1 MKNMNDPM
9 VRDGSPPLHIG
20 RTRATAVVALA
31 LMTATS
37 AVTLVPASAAAHDS
51 ESHSGPGPG
60 GPGSVRNLQPYPDP
74 TGAIATFSANGH
86 IDTSG
91 AFFQSLGTNGRS
103 CSSCHAIDQA
113 MSISPP
119 QIQELFE
126 QTRGRDPLFA
136 AVDGANCPNVRT
148 GDRNGHS
155 LVLKH
160 GLIRIPMALPANPQ
174 FTISLVRDP
183 YGCALV
189 TDPKTGQITVS
200 VYRRPLP
207 TTNLGFLSAVM
218 FDGRETIVPLTSGAT
233 FAANLRTD
241 LTHQATTAITVHFQA
256 TRAPTAQ
263 QLADIVSFEL
273 GLSTAQ
279 MWDESAG
286 LLDSHG
292 ALGGPVNLSRQ
303 EYYPSINDVLGADP
317 TGAAFDSSSM
327 TAFAAWSGPNTSN
340 DGEDD
345 ARFSIN
351 RRSEN
356 SNRNRAAARS
366 DIAAGEKL
374 FNTAPLTISNV
385 RGLND
390 SAALNHPS
398 SFQGT
403 CTTCHDA
410 PNVGDHSLPLPLDI
424 GVGHSPRSGFESD
437 PAIAQALAELDE
449 PDLPIFLVQN
459 CPNPFN
465 AGQPE
470 SFYTSDPGKAL
481 VTGQCA
487 DLNRLKG
494 PVLRGLAGR
503 APYFHNGAAATLL
516 DAVNFYNQRFQ
527 MNLTEPQKEQLV
539 AFLNSL

>member
-1 MKNMNDPM
+1 
-9 VRDGSPPLHIG
+9 V
-20 RTRATAVVALA
+20 AAVALA
-31 LMTATS
+31 LAGTTVLHPVTGAAQNREATPV
-37 AVTLVPASAAAHDS
+37 VTDTI
-51 ESHSGPGPG
+51 
-60 GPGSVRNLQPYPDP
+60 RNLQPYPDP
-74 TGAIATFSANGH
+74 TGAIATYNSGGRV
-86 IDTSG
+86 DTAG
-91 AFFQSLGTNGRS
+91 TFFQSLGTNGRS

-119 QIQELFE
+119 KIQALFE
-126 QTRGRDPLFA
+126 RTRGRDPLFA
-136 AVDGANCPNVRT
+136 AVDGANCTNAKT

-155 LVLKH
+155 LLLNH
-160 GLIRIPMALPANPQ
+160 GLIRIPLVLPANAQ

-189 TDPKTGQITVS
+189 TDAATGQITVS

-218 FDGRETIVPLTSGAT
+218 FDGRETIVPLTAGAT
-233 FAANLRTD
+233 FAANLQTD

-256 TRAPTAQ
+256 TQTPTAQ
-263 QLADIVSFEL
+263 QLADIVNFEL

-279 MWDESAG
+279 VWDQSAG
-286 LLDSHG
+286 FLDAHG

-303 EYYPSINDVLGADP
+303 EYYPGINDVLGADP
-317 TGAAFDSSSM
+317 TGAAFNSSSM
-327 TAFAAWSGPNTSN
+327 TAFAAWSRQSAAD
-340 DGEDD
+340 DGM
-345 ARFSIN
+345 
-351 RRSEN
+351 SEN
-356 SNRNRAAARS
+356 TPFGFSRGTAGSYQDPAAARR

-374 FNTAPLTISNV
+374 FNTAPLTITNV

-390 SAALNHPS
+390 SAALNHPT

-424 GVGHSPRSGFESD
+424 GIGHSPRSGFESD
-437 PAIAQALAELDE
+437 PAIAQALEQLEE
-449 PDLPIFLVQN
+449 PDLPVFLIQN

-470 SFYTSDPGKAL
+470 SFYTTDPGKAL
-481 VTGQCA
+481 VSGQCS
-487 DLNRLKG
+487 DFNRVKG
-494 PVLRGLAGR
+494 PILRGLAGR

-516 DAVNFYNQRFQ
+516 EAVNFYNLRFQ
-527 MNLTEPQKEQLV
+527 MNLTERQKQQLV
-539 AFLNSL
+539 AFLDSL